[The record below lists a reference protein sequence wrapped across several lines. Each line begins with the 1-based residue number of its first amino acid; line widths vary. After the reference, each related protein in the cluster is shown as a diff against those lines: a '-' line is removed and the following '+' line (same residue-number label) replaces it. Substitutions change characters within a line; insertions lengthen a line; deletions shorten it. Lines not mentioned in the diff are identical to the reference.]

1 MLIEFVSQYGLDL
14 IFAVLTGFLGLCYR
28 GLKKELAKRI
38 REQGAVKAGLV
49 AILRQTI
56 YDNYNKWS
64 ERGYCPIYAREV
76 LTDVYRQ
83 YHALGG
89 NDVGTELYN
98 RAMALPTEPKEGNNI
113 ISDNKFFQEH

>member
-1 MLIEFVSQYGLDL
+1 M
-14 IFAVLTGFLGLCYR
+14 IFEVFQQNWSEIVFGIFTAVLTFCYR
-28 GLKKELAKRI
+28 GLKKELIKRI
-38 REQGAVKAGLV
+38 QEQNAIKAGLA

-56 YDNYNKWS
+56 YDNYNNWT

-98 RAMALPTEPKEGNNI
+98 RAMALPTETKEGNNI